1 MNMKTEEIKKL
12 KSRARLMEPIVRIGK
27 NGLTDSAILQVKKMI
42 NKKKLVK
49 VKFLRSFIESNDR
62 KAAAKQ
68 LAEATNSEL
77 IDQVGFVAV
86 LYKR

>member
-1 MNMKTEEIKKL
+1 MNMKSEDIKRL
-12 KSRARLMEPIVRIGK
+12 KSRARLIEPLVRIGK
-27 NGLTDSAILQVKKMI
+27 NGLTESVILQVKRMV

-49 VKFLRSFIESNDR
+49 VKFLRSFIESHDR
-62 KAAAKQ
+62 KAAAKR
-68 LAEATNSEL
+68 LAEQTGSEL